1 MNTDESISLS
11 TSQNIAKL
19 DRNHFLIKGNAT
31 AYFKEEVI
39 IDFEPV
45 KAIDPFL
52 SPPRLSSF
60 SIIPTFNQDSKYYTL
75 AFINPFDADQEEE
88 DDKIRT

>member
-39 IDFEPV
+39 THGRHE
-45 KAIDPFL
+45 A
-52 SPPRLSSF
+52 
-60 SIIPTFNQDSKYYTL
+60 
-75 AFINPFDADQEEE
+75 
-88 DDKIRT
+88 